1 MCGVGLLER
10 QRKDKAKPVKVLFC
24 ASDSGAEPLKDE
36 LLDMGIDP
44 DTDELFQG
52 DLWQLWAHCPG
63 TMDAWGAD
71 VRGRIEL
78 FEWAKDNPGACVFID
93 SVKTIS
99 TKGGFSYA
107 YNEHAAA
114 FLTFLKEAICPFVTV
129 VLLAH
134 DGTKAHRA
142 DGAAAWEEHPS
153 MVIGLEKLKAPDG
166 RDLTTKRQFT
176 ATKSRKCDERT
187 FFYEK
192 DEHDRLKTCTG
203 TEVISDMSGQITKV
217 MVDALDEGIETC
229 MSMRSEKGWKR
240 RWGGASAKRPSPT
253 T

>member
-1 MCGVGLLER
+1 MPGVLL
-10 QRKDKAKPVKVLFC
+10 
-24 ASDSGAEPLKDE
+24 
-36 LLDMGIDP
+36 
-44 DTDELFQG
+44 
-52 DLWQLWAHCPG
+52 
-63 TMDAWGAD
+63 
-71 VRGRIEL
+71 RGRIEL
-78 FEWAKDNPGACVFID
+78 FEWAQDNPGACVFIG
-93 SVKTIS
+93 SVKTIR

-107 YNEHAAA
+107 DNEHAAA

-142 DGAAAWEEHPS
+142 GGAAAWEEHPS

-192 DEHDRLKTCTG
+192 G
-203 TEVISDMSGQITKV
+203 
-217 MVDALDEGIETC
+217 
-229 MSMRSEKGWKR
+229 
-240 RWGGASAKRPSPT
+240 
-253 T
+253 